1 MFHHRYVT
9 RNFIFHTFQH
19 SFAHC
24 RIGIAAQRQAPSLP
38 KHQRKP
44 SCELM
49 ERPKAHLHARRNISA
64 MITSGGIYK
73 FISNASPGIYN
84 QNILAGKLF
93 VCTHHSRHPVIS
105 QGFGRFVKILH
116 RKQCFFI

>member
-1 MFHHRYVT
+1 MFHSHYVT

-93 VCTHHSRHPVIS
+93 VYPFDNRRYKAGKKCLHS
-105 QGFGRFVKILH
+105 G
-116 RKQCFFI
+116 